1 MSLFWPFTFEHIKT
15 NSIVKDDYL
24 KNMMMIGR
32 QMYKNV
38 SFVQKNGLSL
48 VFSVHDKL
56 DDAVKSAKALGW

>member
-15 NSIVKDDYL
+15 NSIVKDDYF
-24 KNMMMIGR
+24 KNMMMICL

-38 SFVQKNGLSL
+38 SFVQKWLSL
-48 VFSVHDKL
+48 VFSVLDKL

>member
-38 SFVQKNGLSL
+38 SFVQKMVYRWCFQFMN
-48 VFSVHDKL
+48 KL
-56 DDAVKSAKALGW
+56 DEAVKSAKALGW

>member
-24 KNMMMIGR
+24 KNMMMIGL

-38 SFVQKNGLSL
+38 SFVQKMVIAG
-48 VFSVHDKL
+48 VFS
-56 DDAVKSAKALGW
+56 S